1 MLDKQGNG
9 ASTDN
14 RDNDC
19 AHNTV
24 ERGQQRFKTYYEE
37 QELVDE
43 EEWNHFWNTLFVPLP
58 ACFWI
63 SQSHPSSTRMSAL
76 CKQLEAYFSSV
87 EEVDSIKSSIPYP
100 LKWFPNELAW
110 CLNISRQVLKRDEK
124 LSKLH
129 DFIVEQNSSG
139 VINRQEAVSMLPP
152 VLLQVQPGDKV
163 LDMCAAP
170 GSKTAQLLDML
181 GAKNYSAAERQS
193 LVVANDS
200 NLKRCW
206 MLIHQLK
213 RFSCPYIVITNHEA
227 QKFPVG
233 MRFNRILCDVPCSG
247 DGTLRKSPDL
257 WKRWYADTGMN
268 LHPLQLAILL
278 RGCDLLET
286 GGKLVYSTCSLNP
299 VENEAVVAEVLR
311 RRSTQISLINVD
323 NLLSNLKFRRGL
335 TSWKVKNNAEEFGF
349 FTCYEEV
356 PLHRRKKIPPS
367 LFPKDDLKDLGI
379 DKCIRILPHDQ
390 DTGGFFIAMF
400 EKVSRDTQ
408 DTWQK
413 LRFDKEKAYMK
424 TRRISRLI
432 SDDPFERLSTVN
444 ISLLKTIAYFY
455 GLDEELLSNHLM
467 TRTSDAGRVRRIYYL
482 SEQVKSIVEN
492 SVGNL
497 DRLTTD
503 DDNEKYPYRVVHGGI
518 RCFEAVDCKYQVEC
532 PYRIVFEGAPLI
544 ALRMS
549 KRLEYVEDEEVW
561 NFLLHVKDVIK
572 IAEIPFINLRT
583 SLEQTSP
590 GSVIFC
596 FTNESTK
603 DYLTAWLGPSMLSIF
618 VTTEDIR
625 LLQSHISRNYIS
637 LTDMLNND
645 E

>member
-1 MLDKQGNG
+1 MLDKEEVD
-9 ASTDN
+9 SSKDN
-14 RDNDC
+14 RSYDNDQN
-19 AHNTV
+19 AV
-24 ERGQQRFKTYYEE
+24 ERGQQRFKTYYKG

-43 EEWNHFWNTLFVPLP
+43 EEWGSFWNILFVPLP

-63 SQSHPSSTRMSAL
+63 AQSHPSSAQMNAI
-76 CKQLEAYFSSV
+76 CKQLKVYFSSTY
-87 EEVDSIKSSIPYP
+87 EDDSFRMTSPYS

-152 VLLQVQPGDKV
+152 ILLQVEPGDKV

-181 GAKNYSAAERQS
+181 GAKNNSSVERQS
-193 LVVANDS
+193 LVVANDA

-206 MLIHQLK
+206 MLTHQLK
-213 RFSCPYIVITNHEA
+213 RFSCPYLVITNHEA
-227 QKFPVG
+227 QRFPVE
-233 MRFNRILCDVPCSG
+233 MHFNKILCDVPCSG

-268 LHPLQLAILL
+268 LHSLQIAILL
-278 RGCDLLET
+278 RGCDLLEP
-286 GGKLVYSTCSLNP
+286 GGRLVYSTCSFNP

-311 RRSTQISLINVD
+311 RRSTQIFLIDVKH
-323 NLLSNLKFRRGL
+323 LLPNLKFRKGL
-335 TSWKVKNNAEEFGF
+335 TSWKVKNNAEELGF
-349 FTCYEEV
+349 FNCYEEV

-367 LFPKDDLKDLGI
+367 LFPKDDLEDLGLN
-379 DKCIRILPHDQ
+379 KCIRILPHDQ
-390 DTGGFFIAMF
+390 DTGGFFIAVL
-400 EKVSRDTQ
+400 ERASRDTQ
-408 DTWQK
+408 DTVEMNIY
-413 LRFDKEKAYMK
+413 DKEKSFIK

-432 SDDPFERLSTVN
+432 SDDPFERLSSVN
-444 ISLLKTIAYFY
+444 ISLLKTIADFY

-467 TRTSDAGRVRRIYYL
+467 TRNSDTERVRRIYYL
-482 SEQVKSIVEN
+482 SEQVKFIVEN
-492 SVGNL
+492 SIGNL
-497 DRLTTD
+497 NRLTSTD
-503 DDNEKYPYRVVHGGI
+503 GNEKYAYRVVHGGL
-518 RCFEAVDCKYQVEC
+518 RCFEAMDSKYQVEC

-544 ALRMS
+544 ASRMS
-549 KRLEYVEDEEVW
+549 KRLEHIHDEEIW
-561 NFLLHVKDVIK
+561 DFLLHIKDTIK
-572 IAEIPFINLRT
+572 ISEIPFVDLRT
-583 SLEQTSP
+583 NLEQTSP

-618 VTTEDIR
+618 VATEDIR

-637 LTDMLNND
+637 LNDMLNND
-645 E
+645 A